1 MKKEVQKEVNAMVDK
16 FVDRFNDESPELLD
30 SKRLRSCQA
39 RVYIY
44 DDYILLRSYNTMVAG
59 IDRKTDTLYDF
70 LRMVYGYTSTSA
82 QHISK
87 FSHDYGA
94 GKYGCKERYT
104 WRYVNS

>member
-1 MKKEVQKEVNAMVDK
+1 MTRKEQAHINSMVDQ
-16 FVDRFNDESPELLD
+16 FVDRFNNESPELVR
-30 SKRLRSCQA
+30 SEKLRSCHA

-44 DDYILLRSYNTMVAG
+44 DDYILLESYRTMVAG

-82 QHISK
+82 QHIAK

-94 GKYGCKERYT
+94 GKCGCSARYT
-104 WRYVNS
+104 WRAC